1 MQTENDGTA
10 IFKLL
15 ACKDEMLLVARDP
28 GVDVEG
34 QGLASD
40 DDLHQSN
47 ALQLVRKSK
56 KNKQKWTYL
65 ASVCSSLP
73 CGSIGVV
80 VVPVGSQIG
89 NEP

>member
-65 ASVCSSLP
+65 ASGLQLVALWLNWRGGSSRWQ
-73 CGSIGVV
+73 SNW
-80 VVPVGSQIG
+80 Q
-89 NEP
+89 